1 MTILDE
7 IEEEVKCPS
16 CGAEFVI
23 KYDTQYVE
31 DSPEWCPFCGAEIED
46 EEDEYKNISGE
57 NIFIPFVKRKDP
69 NVVKKVSPTGK
80 NTMDQAMNSKK
91 KFKSTAKKTSEEKSF
106 RSTLP
111 RDV

>member
-1 MTILDE
+1 M
-7 IEEEVKCPS
+7 
-16 CGAEFVI
+16 
-23 KYDTQYVE
+23 YDNPWTFEGKVFETE
-31 DSPEWCPFCGAEIED
+31 DI
-46 EEDEYKNISGE
+46 
-57 NIFIPFVKRKDP
+57 
-69 NVVKKVSPTGK
+69 K

>member
-16 CGAEFVI
+16 CGAECVI

-46 EEDEYKNISGE
+46 EEDEYIEEDEDDDEKEAGAAGAAGACGPAGAAVTSLGRE
-57 NIFIPFVKRKDP
+57 LGYLLGLHRPQQFVRQ
-69 NVVKKVSPTGK
+69 G
-80 NTMDQAMNSKK
+80 
-91 KFKSTAKKTSEEKSF
+91 
-106 RSTLP
+106 
-111 RDV
+111 